1 MLFYYSFIIY
11 YTCTMTIYS
20 EVKKIVIFFSLCQ
33 FKTIISVSGITQWKW
48 HGIFVSRI
56 IHKNIW
62 LCLK

>member
-1 MLFYYSFIIY
+1 
-11 YTCTMTIYS
+11 MTIYS
-20 EVKKIVIFFSLCQ
+20 EVEKIAKILFTDANLKPSC
-33 FKTIISVSGITQWKW
+33 VSGITQWKW